1 MANRNNVHIVQRDS
15 GWGTLREGGRRATQ
29 VFDTQ
34 AQAIRAGRQMARE
47 GQGEILI
54 HGRDGRIRA
63 RDSHG
68 SDPCP
73 PRDGK

>member
-15 GWGTLREGGRRATQ
+15 GWGALREGAQRATR

-34 AQAIRAGRQMARE
+34 AQAIRAGRQMARQ
-47 GQGEILI
+47 GQGELLV
-54 HGRDGRIRA
+54 HGQDGRIRA

-68 SDPCP
+68 GDPFP
-73 PRDGK
+73 PIDRK